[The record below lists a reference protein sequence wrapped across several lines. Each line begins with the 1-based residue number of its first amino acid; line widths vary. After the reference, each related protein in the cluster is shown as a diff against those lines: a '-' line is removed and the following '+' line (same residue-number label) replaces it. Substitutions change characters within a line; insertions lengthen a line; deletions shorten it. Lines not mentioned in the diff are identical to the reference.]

1 MTDQSIDEDEEEEE
15 EEKEEKNIRPDKI
28 VPKGVLDILKE
39 RKFDM
44 TSDMW
49 YAYMLSWN
57 LLVSVFGKVS
67 ISPRVK
73 ICVSIH
79 VSESENLLEH
89 VLELIVSQM
98 MGKSPSPWPSRF
110 PRFSLDSS
118 NVLESG
124 ILPYPYDVDAAE
136 CLHRST
142 MMHTAARLPALFRSW
157 WNARAFSSKRERV
170 EMEKFISSKVSLCCV
185 NSEMLNIAIGAKSKV
200 WDTEQMSIRGS
211 QIARQY
217 VILSDRGV
225 VAGNIDE
232 L

>member
-1 MTDQSIDEDEEEEE
+1 MKIEEE

-39 RKFDM
+39 RNDM
-44 TSDMW
+44 IDMW

-124 ILPYPYDVDAAE
+124 ILPPYDVDAAE

-142 MMHTAARLPALFRSW
+142 MMHTAARLQLSFDHGGML
-157 WNARAFSSKRERV
+157 ERFQANESV
-170 EMEKFISSKVSLCCV
+170 L
-185 NSEMLNIAIGAKSKV
+185 G
-200 WDTEQMSIRGS
+200 
-211 QIARQY
+211 
-217 VILSDRGV
+217 
-225 VAGNIDE
+225 
-232 L
+232 